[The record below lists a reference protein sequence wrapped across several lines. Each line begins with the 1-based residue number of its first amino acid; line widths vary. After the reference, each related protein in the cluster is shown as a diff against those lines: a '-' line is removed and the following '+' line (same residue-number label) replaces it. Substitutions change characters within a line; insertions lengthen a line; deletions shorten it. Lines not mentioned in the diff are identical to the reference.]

1 MISLFL
7 ETQEFHL
14 EEEDNKE
21 ETIFMALVRSRN
33 LDLLAKVIVDDEIVN
48 KPNFKGEAPIH
59 IAARS
64 GDIKVLSYLIS
75 HNAFVN
81 LKTNQGETPLF
92 YAIKAKSFDSVDL
105 LLSKGAILDIKNKN
119 ADTALD
125 LIEADSMID
134 FINEKAI
141 KYKYEEYKSTYPLHY
156 AILIEDYV
164 LVEKHMVL
172 RNIKRSDT
180 FGFTPKMLIK
190 YIKNERIRKL
200 LDEIK

>member
-21 ETIFMALVRSRN
+21 ETIFMPLVRSRN
-33 LDLLAKVIVDDEIVN
+33 LDLLAKVIVDDELVN
-48 KPNFKGEAPIH
+48 KPNFNGEAPIH

-75 HNAFVN
+75 HNAFAN
-81 LKTNQGETPLF
+81 LKTNQGVTSIL
-92 YAIKAKSFDSVDL
+92 YAIKAKSFDSLDL

-125 LIEADSMID
+125 LIEVDSMID
-134 FINEKAI
+134 FINEKSI
-141 KYKYEEYKSTYPLHY
+141 K
-156 AILIEDYV
+156 
-164 LVEKHMVL
+164 
-172 RNIKRSDT
+172 
-180 FGFTPKMLIK
+180 
-190 YIKNERIRKL
+190 
-200 LDEIK
+200 